1 MFYRGLSSSCRAT
14 CRVACRVAVEFPV
27 ELSRPGLKRVRRR
40 PSNRCQ
46 RTTRPAAGVRPPTG
60 AVPAGPRGRYRL
72 GTARVD
78 RYVPRTTG
86 ASHMAPARR
95 TTPPADRGGLGGR
108 RRAARGLPPVSP
120 AGLPPVSHRPIFKD
134 RSPTARARTHTAF
147 FFNTST
153 PHPHNVRPTPAGAAA
168 RACGAPRNPSAP
180 LRRVPRRALEAQYPG
195 VTPIDLIDGCVDEW
209 CV

>member
-1 MFYRGLSSSCRAT
+1 MAPPSRCPPAPPAAAPRP
-14 CRVACRVAVEFPV
+14 RFPRT
-27 ELSRPGLKRVRRR
+27 LRVRRR

-147 FFNTST
+147 FLNTSSNIPT
-153 PHPHNVRPTPAGAAA
+153 TFDPPRPAPRPARAARRVILRHHSGGFRVAHSRHNTPALH
-168 RACGAPRNPSAP
+168 R
-180 LRRVPRRALEAQYPG
+180 
-195 VTPIDLIDGCVDEW
+195 
-209 CV
+209 